1 MQTVAEMLESKPDR
15 AVHTITPASTVF
27 EAMTLMAERNIGAL
41 VVMEGPQ
48 IVGIVTERDY
58 ANKMAF
64 KAEASRKTPVRD
76 IMTASVICVRPD
88 QTSRDSMMLMGKNRM
103 RHLPVVENGKLIG
116 MISIRDLVDDI
127 IANL

>member
-1 MQTVAEMLESKPDR
+1 MQTVADMLESKPDR
-15 AVHTITPASTVF
+15 TVHTITPTNSVF
-27 EAMTLMAERNIGAL
+27 DAVTLMAEKSIGAL
-41 VVMEGPQ
+41 VVMEGEQ

-58 ANKMAF
+58 VQKMIL
-64 KAEASRKTPVRD
+64 KAGKSRKKPVRD

-88 QTSRDSMMLMGKNRM
+88 QTSQDCMMLMGKNRM
-103 RHLPVVENGKLIG
+103 RHLPVVDKGKLIG